1 MRTRS
6 ILFALLILAVAAGGY
21 WYLRPASDGTAPAG
35 VTQAAPAVPVET
47 ARVTAE
53 DLVLS
58 IPAVGTLR
66 SNESVMVSPEIAGR
80 IVELHADEGAAV
92 SEGDPISTLDQSI
105 YRAQI
110 AEVQA
115 RISLSESNYERARE
129 LLARQ
134 AGTQRALDEA
144 EAQLKADRAD
154 LLVAQALLD
163 KTVIRAPFEGVLG
176 LWRVSI
182 GQYIEA
188 GDVIVNI
195 ESIDPLKVDFRVPEI
210 YFNRTSVGQAITVI
224 VDAVG
229 NEPVLGNVYAID
241 PLVDENGRSLV
252 LRANIPN
259 DDRRLRPGLFARIE
273 LIYDRRANALMVPE
287 EALVPIGR
295 NSYVYVVENDRARLV
310 QIEVG
315 QRLRGRVEVTAGLA
329 AGDAVVTAGQLRLY
343 DGAEVVNVGG
353 NGGDGG

>member
-1 MRTRS
+1 MRARP
-6 ILFALLILAVAAGGY
+6 ILLIVLLLAIAAGGY
-21 WYLRPASDGTAPAG
+21 WYLRPDSDGTAPAS
-35 VTQAAPAVPVET
+35 VAEAAPSVPVET
-47 ARVTAE
+47 ATAATE
-53 DLVLS
+53 ELVLS

-66 SNESVMVSPEIAGR
+66 SNESVRVSPEIAGR
-80 IVELHADEGAAV
+80 IVELPAEEGVAIAA
-92 SEGDPISTLDQSI
+92 GDPIATLDQSI
-105 YRAQI
+105 YNAQI

-115 RISLSESNYERARE
+115 RIALSESNYERARE

-163 KTVIRAPFEGVLG
+163 KTVVRAPFAGVLG
-176 LWRVSI
+176 LRRVSV

-188 GDVIVNI
+188 GDVIVNL

-210 YFNRTSVGQAITVI
+210 YFDRATVDQAITVM
-224 VDAVG
+224 VDAIG
-229 NEPVLGNVYAID
+229 NEPVLGSVYAID

-252 LRANIPN
+252 LRAQIPN
-259 DDRRLRPGLFARIE
+259 DNGRLRPGLFARIE
-273 LIYDRRANALMVPE
+273 LIYDRRSNALMVPE

-295 NSYVYVVENDRARLV
+295 SSYVYRIEDGHARLV
-310 QIEVG
+310 QIEIG

-329 AGDAVVTAGQLRLY
+329 AGDTIVTAGQLRLY
-343 DGAEVVNVGG
+343 DGAAVTIVGG
-353 NGGDGG
+353 DDG

>member
-1 MRTRS
+1 MRTRP
-6 ILFALLILAVAAGGY
+6 ILFTLLLLAVAAGGY
-21 WYLRPASDGTAPAG
+21 WYLRPNSEGTAPAG
-35 VTQAAPAVPVET
+35 VVTPSPAVPVEVAT
-47 ARVTAE
+47 AATE
-53 DLVLS
+53 ELVLS

-66 SNESVMVSPEIAGR
+66 SNESVQVSPEIAGR
-80 IVELHADEGAAV
+80 IVELKADEGAAV
-92 SEGDPISTLDQSI
+92 AAGDSIAMLDQSI
-105 YRAQI
+105 YAAQI

-163 KTVIRAPFEGVLG
+163 KTVVRAPFDGVLG
-176 LWRVSI
+176 LRRISV

-188 GDVIVNI
+188 GDVIVNL

-210 YFNRTSVGQAITVI
+210 YFRQTTVDQAVTVT
-224 VDAVG
+224 VDALG
-229 NEPVLGNVYAID
+229 NEPVLGTVYAID

-252 LRANIPN
+252 LRAQIPN
-259 DDRRLRPGLFARIE
+259 DEGRLRPGLFARIE
-273 LIYDRRANALMVPE
+273 LIYDRRAGALMVPE
-287 EALVPIGR
+287 AALVPIGR
-295 NSYVYVVENDRARLV
+295 NSYVYRIENDVAKLV

-329 AGDAVVTAGQLRLY
+329 AGDVVVTAGQLRLY
-343 DGAEVVNVGG
+343 DGAEVVIVESGG
-353 NGGDGG
+353 G

>member
-1 MRTRS
+1 MRSRPIFLT
-6 ILFALLILAVAAGGY
+6 LLLLAVAAGGY
-21 WYLRPASDGTAPAG
+21 WYLRPADEGTAPAG
-35 VTQAAPAVPVET
+35 VTAPTQAIPVEVASAAT
-47 ARVTAE
+47 E
-53 DLVLS
+53 ELILS

-66 SNESVMVSPEIAGR
+66 SNESVQVSPEIAGR
-80 IVELHADEGAAV
+80 IVELAADEGAAV
-92 SEGDPISTLDQSI
+92 AAGDPIAKLDQSI
-105 YRAQI
+105 YAAQI

-163 KTVIRAPFEGVLG
+163 KTIVRAPFDGVLG
-176 LWRVSI
+176 LRRVSV
-182 GQYIEA
+182 GQYVDA
-188 GDVIVNI
+188 GDVIVNL

-210 YFNRTSVGQAITVI
+210 YFRQTTVDQAVSVT
-224 VDAVG
+224 VDAMG
-229 NEPVLGNVYAID
+229 NEPVQGTVYAID

-252 LRANIPN
+252 LRAHIPN
-259 DDRRLRPGLFARIE
+259 DEGRLRPGLFARIE

-287 EALVPIGR
+287 AALVPIGR
-295 NSYVYVVENDRARLV
+295 NSYVYRIENNKATLV

-315 QRLRGRVEVTAGLA
+315 QRLRGRIEVTSGLA
-329 AGDAVVTAGQLRLY
+329 AGDVVVTAGQLRLY
-343 DGAEVVNVGG
+343 DGAEVTVVESGG
-353 NGGDGG
+353 G